1 MFSELSGHEQTVRE
15 QTVVSGWSFTFRRFC
30 YNQGGVF
37 LPDFFL
43 ADAVAASPSE
53 PDKCAVLTGLSAW
66 LLRPDLTAMH
76 SQLNI
81 ETRRTRPL
89 AAVRA
94 PTARGLVFMNL
105 SLRKADFL
113 LFFIFAAAALISAF
127 SFPRSAEGKAMVRII
142 SNGEEF
148 GTYPLDKNAEI
159 EIVREGHRNVVI
171 IQDGIVHM
179 DYSNCKNQICVHTG
193 EISDKGEIIVCL
205 PNYVIVEIIGN
216 GEGGEDDE
224 AIDAIVK

>member
-30 YNQGGVF
+30 YNQGGFF

-43 ADAVAASPSE
+43 ADAVATSPSE

-94 PTARGLVFMNL
+94 PTA
-105 SLRKADFL
+105 
-113 LFFIFAAAALISAF
+113 
-127 SFPRSAEGKAMVRII
+127 
-142 SNGEEF
+142 
-148 GTYPLDKNAEI
+148 
-159 EIVREGHRNVVI
+159 
-171 IQDGIVHM
+171 
-179 DYSNCKNQICVHTG
+179 
-193 EISDKGEIIVCL
+193 
-205 PNYVIVEIIGN
+205 
-216 GEGGEDDE
+216 
-224 AIDAIVK
+224 

>member
-1 MFSELSGHEQTVRE
+1 
-15 QTVVSGWSFTFRRFC
+15 
-30 YNQGGVF
+30 
-37 LPDFFL
+37 
-43 ADAVAASPSE
+43 
-53 PDKCAVLTGLSAW
+53 
-66 LLRPDLTAMH
+66 
-76 SQLNI
+76 
-81 ETRRTRPL
+81 
-89 AAVRA
+89 
-94 PTARGLVFMNL
+94 
-105 SLRKADFL
+105 
-113 LFFIFAAAALISAF
+113 
-127 SFPRSAEGKAMVRII
+127 MVRII

>member
-1 MFSELSGHEQTVRE
+1 
-15 QTVVSGWSFTFRRFC
+15 
-30 YNQGGVF
+30 
-37 LPDFFL
+37 
-43 ADAVAASPSE
+43 
-53 PDKCAVLTGLSAW
+53 
-66 LLRPDLTAMH
+66 
-76 SQLNI
+76 
-81 ETRRTRPL
+81 
-89 AAVRA
+89 
-94 PTARGLVFMNL
+94 MNL

-127 SFPRSAEGKAMVRII
+127 SFPRPAEGKAMVRII